1 MKAVKLFCSA
11 ALFFA
16 FAHSQKLPEIKADWK
31 NWKQGLG
38 ELLAARSAGVEESEI
53 WKTSAENWSY
63 ASGVADVLRGR
74 ALFLKAE
81 PPLPSETREAI
92 LTQCE
97 KLAVKLMSLEA
108 SKPEL
113 QRSSSLSNKSQRG
126 WGIEKPYNLRGVIG
140 VNTVDLWSTSCG
152 LIALSEYLPF
162 AKKRSASHFKE
173 VLELSS
179 EVMDDWILHYS
190 GESPLGGRYFFKIG
204 TDDARI
210 RNFLIYNTESLM
222 AVALLNLSKAHR
234 AEGNTAKADRYLKEA
249 LDHARQL
256 KVGVCDRIRAGGGVT
271 ASNWMYMTEGVAGTP
286 VNSRPED
293 VSHGGLDPDV
303 VFRFI
308 KEEVKENDKPLFTI
322 DDLRIFGK
330 ILAENVFVYDA
341 KGLPAYSIWYKDV
354 KANHNVYTDFL
365 TSDPADRTYTRST
378 SWHYGVTDD
387 KNRVEIGHGLRT
399 GWGWIYGASTDLN
412 ILAHTY
418 RYYAAYLGAETISP
432 ASVKPEDVTKDGK
445 GLYISLVALY
455 SVLP

>member
-1 MKAVKLFCSA
+1 MNFVKFVFSINL
-11 ALFFA
+11 A
-16 FAHSQKLPEIKADWK
+16 FSFVAGVAFTHAQKLPEIKADWK
-31 NWKQGLG
+31 NWKKELG
-38 ELLAARSAGVEESEI
+38 ELLSARSASDEGSEI

-63 ASGVADVLRGR
+63 ATGAADVLRGR

-81 PPLPSETREAI
+81 PPLPGETREAI
-92 LTQCE
+92 LSQCE
-97 KLAVKLMSLEA
+97 KLAGKLMSLEA

-113 QRSSSLSNKSQRG
+113 QQSRSLSNKNQRG
-126 WGIEKPYNLRGVIG
+126 WGIERPYNLRGVIG

-152 LIALSEYLPF
+152 LVALSEYLPF
-162 AKKRSASHFKE
+162 AKQRSPSHFKE

-179 EVMDDWILHYS
+179 EVMDHWILHYS
-190 GESPLGGRYFFKIG
+190 AESPLGGRYFFKIG
-204 TDDARI
+204 TDDPRI
-210 RNFLIYNTESLM
+210 KNFLIYNTESLM
-222 AVALLNLSKAHR
+222 AIALLNLSKAHR
-234 AEGNTAKADRYLKEA
+234 VEGNAAKADRYLKEA

-271 ASNWMYMTEGVAGTP
+271 ASNWMYMTEGVVGTP

-308 KEEVKENDKPLFTI
+308 KEEVRENGKPLFEP

-341 KGLPAYSIWYKDV
+341 KGLPAYSVWYKDT
-354 KANHNVYTDFL
+354 KANKNVYTDFL
-365 TSDPADRTYTRST
+365 TADPGDKSYTRST

-387 KNRVEIGHGLRT
+387 KKRVEIGHGLRT
-399 GWGWIYGASTDLN
+399 GWGWIYGASTDAN

-418 RYYAAYLGAETISP
+418 RYYAAYLG
-432 ASVKPEDVTKDGK
+432 
-445 GLYISLVALY
+445 
-455 SVLP
+455 